1 MTLLAGTDSSTFGP
15 VAAEVAAL
23 IAGRLP
29 VEDAV
34 GAASWRARSFLGVR
48 LIEDGA
54 PADIVAF
61 AADPLTDHEVLA
73 HPARII
79 LRGRVVR

>member
-1 MTLLAGTDSSTFGP
+1 
-15 VAAEVAAL
+15 
-23 IAGRLP
+23 
-29 VEDAV
+29 
-34 GAASWRARSFLGVR
+34 VR